1 MKEEEK
7 RALVREI
14 IKRARKCKGMTQSD
28 LAKVVGVATA
38 TIDFWENGVIKSI
51 RKVNRNAV
59 AEALGIDKRLLS
71 YNPDATVL
79 QQSYMEKNTNSKKNF
94 EMQPLPE
101 LHPIPDLQPHPDL
114 LVVTDN
120 GPNRIYHSSG
130 SAPDVMGYINSLQER
145 VQALEDKLQRIEKA
159 FKGDKE

>member
-38 TIDFWENGVIKSI
+38 
-51 RKVNRNAV
+51 
-59 AEALGIDKRLLS
+59 
-71 YNPDATVL
+71 
-79 QQSYMEKNTNSKKNF
+79 
-94 EMQPLPE
+94 PL
-101 LHPIPDLQPHPDL
+101 PDLQPLPDL

-120 GPNRIYHSSG
+120 GPNRIYHSSS